1 MMKKITLLTLALLA
15 GLSPALADPSLWHVK
30 GPKGDAWILGSIHV
44 LPPDVHWRTPA
55 IEAALK
61 KSDIYAFEV
70 STDEASINLMRD
82 MVMARGFL
90 PATQTLRGML
100 RPEVLP
106 DFDAAIATS
115 GVDEKLVEHQRPWL
129 AGLQMVLGATAKLG
143 FDPKNGADQTLMA
156 EAKTLG
162 KPTRYLET
170 MADQMA
176 VIAPSD
182 PQLELAEFESSLKE
196 MKDVPGEVQP
206 LVQAWSSGDQKK
218 LDELVNG
225 DMDDYPGARK
235 ALLDDRNA
243 RWVPQIETWL
253 TEKHTYFITVGA
265 GHLTGP
271 GGVPALLR
279 KAGYKVDGPRADR

>member
-1 MMKKITLLTLALLA
+1 
-15 GLSPALADPSLWHVK
+15 
-30 GPKGDAWILGSIHV
+30 
-44 LPPDVHWRTPA
+44 
-55 IEAALK
+55 
-61 KSDIYAFEV
+61 
-70 STDEASINLMRD
+70 
-82 MVMARGFL
+82 
-90 PATQTLRGML
+90 
-100 RPEVLP
+100 VLP

-115 GVDEKLVEHQRPWL
+115 GVDEKLIEHQRPWL

-156 EAKTLG
+156 EATKLG

-176 VIAPSD
+176 VLAPSD
-182 PQLELAEFESSLKE
+182 PGLELAEFQSSLKE
-196 MKDVPGEVQP
+196 MKDVVGEVRP
-206 LVQAWSSGDQKK
+206 LVDAWSAGDQVK

-243 RWVPQIETWL
+243 RWVPQIEKWL

-271 GGVPALLR
+271 SGVPALLR
-279 KAGYKVDGPRADR
+279 KAGYKVSGP